1 MVIFEDWI
9 ENSFSKINHQSE
21 SAINL
26 AQLYWQGSDTTFH
39 QNDNKKFSKKIY

>member
-9 ENSFSKINHQSE
+9 ENWFAKTNHQSA

-26 AQLYWQGSDTTFH
+26 AQLYWQGSDTTFY
-39 QNDNKKFSKKIY
+39 DNKKFSKKNY